1 MKFVHFQKLRD
12 VRNCVTQ
19 PILIEMLCDCC
30 LPPMGIDVLPNG
42 FSKKFHSNRDKILLT
57 RSLTVVDKIP
67 RKDTQVFTLNV
78 KVKRNAK

>member
-1 MKFVHFQKLRD
+1 MKFLHCQKLRD

-42 FSKKFHSNRDKILLT
+42 FSKLSLQLRKNLSDKEFDSGGQNYQERYASI
-57 RSLTVVDKIP
+57 
-67 RKDTQVFTLNV
+67 
-78 KVKRNAK
+78 

>member
-30 LPPMGIDVLPNG
+30 LLPMGIDVLPNR
-42 FSKKFHSNRDKILLT
+42 FSKLSLRLSKNLSDKEFDSGGQNYQERYASI
-57 RSLTVVDKIP
+57 
-67 RKDTQVFTLNV
+67 
-78 KVKRNAK
+78 